1 MKTLAVEKAAE
12 AIVTVMRVWYVTIGL
27 LYPLAWVKSVH
38 RCMFVN
44 NNNNVTSGQPK
55 QLPHFRL
62 SKQEKGIIEIYC
74 TRQIEAAP
82 RGSGI
87 ESAASLT
94 AGSQGTQGV
103 SQCNTVILGTGFC
116 DRVCLK
122 II

>member
-12 AIVTVMRVWYVTIGL
+12 AIVTIMRVWYVTIGL

-38 RCMFVN
+38 RCMFVNNN

-74 TRQIEAAP
+74 TRQNEAAP
-82 RGSGI
+82 GFRDRIRHLSPRGLKERKGFHS
-87 ESAASLT
+87 
-94 AGSQGTQGV
+94 
-103 SQCNTVILGTGFC
+103 VIL
-116 DRVCLK
+116 
-122 II
+122 

>member
-12 AIVTVMRVWYVTIGL
+12 AIVTIMRVWYVTIGL

-44 NNNNVTSGQPK
+44 NNNNHNVTSGQPK

-74 TRQIEAAP
+74 TRHIEAAP
-82 RGSGI
+82 GQPQGSGI

-103 SQCNTVILGTGFC
+103 FTV
-116 DRVCLK
+116 
-122 II
+122 

>member
-12 AIVTVMRVWYVTIGL
+12 AIVTIMRVWYVTIGL

-38 RCMFVN
+38 RCMFVNNN

-74 TRQIEAAP
+74 TRHIEAAP
-82 RGSGI
+82 GFRDRIRGISHR
-87 ESAASLT
+87 
-94 AGSQGTQGV
+94 GV
-103 SQCNTVILGTGFC
+103 SRNARGFHSVIL
-116 DRVCLK
+116 
-122 II
+122 

>member
-12 AIVTVMRVWYVTIGL
+12 AIVTIMRVWYVTIGL

-38 RCMFVN
+38 SGMFVNN

-74 TRQIEAAP
+74 TRHIEAAP
-82 RGSGI
+82 GFRDRIRGISHR
-87 ESAASLT
+87 
-94 AGSQGTQGV
+94 GV
-103 SQCNTVILGTGFC
+103 SRNARGFTV
-116 DRVCLK
+116 
-122 II
+122 